1 MTVESDSQLNED
13 DQGEDG
19 QDSSSMVTVTAVV
32 DAVGPGTVTL
42 NVNGTDVTFDLPA
55 GLTLPQSL
63 VGQTV
68 TIQISIGDDDN
79 QGDEP

>member
-1 MTVESDSQLNED
+1 VQ
-13 DQGEDG
+13 
-19 QDSSSMVTVTAVV
+19 AVV

-63 VGQTV
+63 VGQTA
-68 TIQISIGDDDN
+68 TITLPLGDD
-79 QGDEP
+79 QGENG